1 MAILLVTLNFV
12 GKAGLLIF
20 FFSMINSF
28 CSFVNLASS
37 VDTSVEI
44 VLVRIWVA
52 PVWGFDLVQIWVKV
66 LLSEVAWILGRYDPV
81 GPSWIFCLGVIF
93 LLKNNQPRYLNY
105 ATLFLH

>member
-1 MAILLVTLNFV
+1 
-12 GKAGLLIF
+12 
-20 FFSMINSF
+20 MINSF

-37 VDTSVEI
+37 VDTSVEV
-44 VLVRIWVA
+44 VLVKIWVT

-66 LLSEVAWILGRYDPV
+66 LLFEVGWILGRYDPV
-81 GPSWIFCLGVIF
+81 GHSWIFCLDVIF